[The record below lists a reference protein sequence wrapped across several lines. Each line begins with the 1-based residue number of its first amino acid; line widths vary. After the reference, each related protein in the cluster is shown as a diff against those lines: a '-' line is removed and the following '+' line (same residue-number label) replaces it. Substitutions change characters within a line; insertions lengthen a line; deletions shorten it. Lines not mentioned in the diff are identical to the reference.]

1 MPVLQ
6 VNGKVTS
13 MGMRNNMDYLEKLK
27 DPRWQRKRL
36 RILER
41 DNWTCKSCG
50 ETEKT
55 LHVHHLFYFKETDP
69 WDINDG
75 YLITLCEDCHSG
87 KNDDIFGYLQHETI
101 EEIGNILDQIWH
113 SGFDTF
119 DLLSLQEVLSYF
131 KRSPKGQIK
140 SGKLKLEYLKPKGM
154 IPKNR
159 I

>member
-1 MPVLQ
+1 
-6 VNGKVTS
+6 

-55 LHVHHLFYFKETDP
+55 FHVHHLFYFKETDP

-75 YLITLCEDCHSG
+75 YLITLCKDCHSG
-87 KNDDIFGYLQHETI
+87 KNDDILGYLQHEMI

-113 SGFDTF
+113 SGFYTF
-119 DLLSLQEVLSYF
+119 DLLSLQKVLYCF
-131 KRSPKGQIK
+131 KRSPKGGIK
-140 SGKLKLEYLKPKGM
+140 SGKLKLEYFNPKGM